1 MTDKT
6 ALYRHMDRDG
16 NLLYVGI
23 SLKPFQRLEQHQN
36 NSHWAYDIASVSI
49 EYFPSRRDAE
59 IAERKA
65 ISEEAPAHN
74 IVHAVVSGEVRRT
87 KSERIVVEHPLPVD
101 IDKHTLPFATRR
113 GSWGTDPE
121 DAIAEATAEPV
132 INKRG
137 ATYRISRGAVEAAI
151 DRLAAQGHVIRVGG
165 ILYPPMANG
174 YVHPLAAVKYLEAGG
189 YSLPTA
195 RAPHQGGV
203 THPET

>member
-49 EYFPSRRDAE
+49 EYFPSRQDAE
-59 IAERKA
+59 IAERRA

-74 IVHAVVSGEVRRT
+74 IVHAVAGGEVRRI

-101 IDKHTLPFATRR
+101 VDEHTFPFATRR

-121 DAIAEATAEPV
+121 DAISEAIAEPV

-137 ATYRISRGAVEAAI
+137 AAYRISRGAVEAAI
-151 DRLAAQGHVIRVGG
+151 DRLAAQGRVIRDGG
-165 ILYPPMANG
+165 ILYPPVANG
-174 YVHPLAAVKYLEAGG
+174 YVHPLAAAKYLESGG
-189 YSLPTA
+189 YSPPA
-195 RAPHQGGV
+195 AQVPRQDSV